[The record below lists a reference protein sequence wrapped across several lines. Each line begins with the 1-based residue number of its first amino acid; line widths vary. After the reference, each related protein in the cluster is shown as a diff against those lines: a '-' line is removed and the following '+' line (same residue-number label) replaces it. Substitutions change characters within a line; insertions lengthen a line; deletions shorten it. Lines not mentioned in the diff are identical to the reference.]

1 MQIPILSREF
11 LDLPVR
17 GTAVAVDK
25 YVEFII
31 LLVARRL
38 WGVAC
43 IVFEGDGGWLKHEF
57 SAVT

>member
-1 MQIPILSREF
+1 MSMLSSEF
-11 LDLPVR
+11 RGVSEP

-38 WGVAC
+38 WGVGC
-43 IVFEGDGGWLKHEF
+43 MVFEGDGGWLKHEF